1 MIPAL
6 ALYGIEKRFGA
17 TRVLR
22 GVALEIE
29 PGERHA
35 LIGPNGAGKSTLFN
49 LIAGGARP
57 SAGSIHLFGA
67 DITRLA
73 PAAIARR
80 GLARSFQ
87 STSVF
92 ARLSVF
98 DNLRCA
104 ALLAERDRTRWWQRL
119 TGSSTVD
126 ARAAEVLDA
135 VGLGARRDVQAGT
148 LSYAE
153 QRALDLGIALASGAH
168 TLLLDEP
175 TAGMNRA
182 EAAHAIELIREAT
195 AGRTL
200 LMVEHDMDVVFA
212 IADRIS
218 VLVQGRIIASGPPAA
233 IRADEA
239 VRAAYLG
246 ERFDRRADA
255 RPGERGGD
263 ETRRAAG
270 EGANTEAHKG
280 AAK

>member
-6 ALYGIEKRFGA
+6 ALSGVEKRFGA
-17 TRVLR
+17 THILR
-22 GVALEIE
+22 GVNLAVE

-49 LIAGGARP
+49 LIAGGMRP
-57 SAGSIHLFGA
+57 NAGRIHLFGA
-67 DITRLA
+67 EITRLA
-73 PAAIARR
+73 PAAITRR

-104 ALLAERDRTRWWQRL
+104 ALLAERDRMRWWQRFA
-119 TGSSTVD
+119 GSSMVD
-126 ARAAEVLDA
+126 ARAQQVLEA
-135 VGLGARRDVQAGT
+135 VGLGERAQVPAGT

-182 EAAHAIELIREAT
+182 EAARAIELIRETT

-200 LMVEHDMDVVFA
+200 LMVEHDMNAVFA

-218 VLVQGRIIASGPPAA
+218 VLVQGRIIATGTPAA
-233 IRADEA
+233 IRADAA

-246 ERFDRRADA
+246 EGF
-255 RPGERGGD
+255 EQRGD
-263 ETRRAAG
+263 L
-270 EGANTEAHKG
+270 
-280 AAK
+280 

>member
-6 ALYGIEKRFGA
+6 ALYGVAKRFGA
-17 TRVLR
+17 TQILR
-22 GVALEIE
+22 GVNLAIE

-57 SAGSIHLFGA
+57 NAGRIDLFGA
-67 DITRLA
+67 EITRLA

-92 ARLSVF
+92 ACLSVF

-104 ALLAERDRTRWWQRL
+104 ALLAERDRLRWWQRFA
-119 TGSSTVD
+119 GSSTVD
-126 ARAAEVLDA
+126 ARAWQVLEA
-135 VGLGARRDVQAGT
+135 VGLGDRARDEAAT

-153 QRALDLGIALASGAH
+153 QRALDLGIALAGGAH

-182 EAAHAIELIREAT
+182 EAARTIELIRETT

-200 LMVEHDMDVVFA
+200 LMIEHDMDAVFA

-218 VLVQGRIIASGPPAA
+218 VLVQGRIIATGAPAA
-233 IRADEA
+233 IRADAA

-246 ERFDRRADA
+246 EGFD
-255 RPGERGGD
+255 ERGG
-263 ETRRAAG
+263 A
-270 EGANTEAHKG
+270 
-280 AAK
+280 

>member
-6 ALYGIEKRFGA
+6 ALYGVAKRFGA
-17 TRVLR
+17 TQILR
-22 GVALEIE
+22 GVNLAIE

-35 LIGPNGAGKSTLFN
+35 LIGPNGVGKSTLFN

-57 SAGSIHLFGA
+57 NAGRIDLFGVE
-67 DITRLA
+67 ITRLA

-104 ALLAERDRTRWWQRL
+104 ALLAERDRMRWWQRFA
-119 TGSSTVD
+119 GSSTVD
-126 ARAAEVLDA
+126 ARASQVLEA
-135 VGLGARRDVQAGT
+135 VGLGDRARDEAAT

-153 QRALDLGIALASGAH
+153 QRALDLGIALAGGVH

-182 EAAHAIELIREAT
+182 EAARTIELIRETT

-200 LMVEHDMDVVFA
+200 LMIEHDMDAVFA

-218 VLVQGRIIASGPPAA
+218 VLVQGRIIATGAPAA
-233 IRADEA
+233 IRADAA

-246 ERFDRRADA
+246 E
-255 RPGERGGD
+255 GG
-263 ETRRAAG
+263 
-270 EGANTEAHKG
+270 GA
-280 AAK
+280 

>member
-6 ALYGIEKRFGA
+6 ALYGIEKRFGS
-17 TRVLR
+17 TQILR
-22 GVALEIE
+22 GVDLAIE

-57 SAGSIHLFGA
+57 NAGRIDLFGA
-67 DITRLA
+67 EITRLA
-73 PAAIARR
+73 PAAITRR

-92 ARLSVF
+92 ARLTVF

-104 ALLAERDRTRWWQRL
+104 AMLAERDRTRWWQRFS
-119 TGSSTVD
+119 GSRTVD
-126 ARAAEVLDA
+126 ARAAQVLDA
-135 VGLGARRDVQAGT
+135 VGLSARGHVQAGT

-153 QRALDLGIALASGAH
+153 QRALDLGIALAGGAH

-182 EAAHAIELIREAT
+182 EAARAIELIREAT

-200 LMVEHDMDVVFA
+200 LMVEHDMDAVFA

-218 VLVQGRIIASGPPAA
+218 VLVQGRVIASGTPAA
-233 IRADEA
+233 IRADAA
-239 VRAAYLG
+239 VSAAYLG
-246 ERFDRRADA
+246 AGFGAGRAGMG
-255 RPGERGGD
+255 R
-263 ETRRAAG
+263 
-270 EGANTEAHKG
+270 
-280 AAK
+280 

>member
-1 MIPAL
+1 LVKLDANSGGFTMIPAL
-6 ALYGIEKRFGA
+6 ALYGIEKRFGS
-17 TRVLR
+17 TRILR
-22 GVALEIE
+22 GVDLSVQ

-49 LIAGGARP
+49 LIAGGTWP
-57 SAGSIHLFGA
+57 SAGRIDLFGA
-67 DITRLA
+67 EITRLA
-73 PAAIARR
+73 PAAITRR

-104 ALLAERDRTRWWQRL
+104 AMLAERNRARWWRRFA
-119 TGSSTVD
+119 GSRTVD
-126 ARAAEVLDA
+126 TRAEQVLDA
-135 VGLGARRDVQAGT
+135 VGLSARRDVRAGT

-153 QRALDLGIALASGAH
+153 QRALDLGIALAGGAH

-182 EAAHAIELIREAT
+182 EAARAIELIREAT

-200 LMVEHDMDVVFA
+200 LMIEHDMDAVFA

-218 VLVQGRIIASGPPAA
+218 VLVQGRVIASGAPAA
-233 IRADEA
+233 IRADAA
-239 VRAAYLG
+239 VRDAYLG
-246 ERFDRRADA
+246 
-255 RPGERGGD
+255 
-263 ETRRAAG
+263 AG
-270 EGANTEAHKG
+270 FGVGLGT
-280 AAK
+280 

>member
-6 ALYGIEKRFGA
+6 ALYGVAKRFGA
-17 TRVLR
+17 TQILR
-22 GVALEIE
+22 GVNLAIE

-57 SAGSIHLFGA
+57 NAGRIDLFGA
-67 DITRLA
+67 EITRLA

-104 ALLAERDRTRWWQRL
+104 ALLAERDRLRWWQRFA
-119 TGSSTVD
+119 GSSTVD
-126 ARAAEVLDA
+126 ARASQVLEA
-135 VGLGARRDVQAGT
+135 VGLGDRARDEAAT

-153 QRALDLGIALASGAH
+153 QRALDLGIALAGGAH

-182 EAAHAIELIREAT
+182 EAARTIELIRETT

-200 LMVEHDMDVVFA
+200 LMIEHDMDAVFA

-218 VLVQGRIIASGPPAA
+218 VLVQGRIIATGAPAA
-233 IRADEA
+233 IRADAA

-246 ERFDRRADA
+246 EGFD
-255 RPGERGGD
+255 ERGG
-263 ETRRAAG
+263 A
-270 EGANTEAHKG
+270 
-280 AAK
+280 

>member
-17 TRVLR
+17 TQILR
-22 GVALEIE
+22 GVDLAVQ

-57 SAGSIHLFGA
+57 NAGRIVLFGA

-73 PAAIARR
+73 PAAITRR

-87 STSVF
+87 TTSVF
-92 ARLSVF
+92 AQLDVF

-104 ALLAERDRTRWWQRL
+104 AMLAERDRTRWWQRF
-119 TGSSTVD
+119 TGSRTVD
-126 ARAAEVLDA
+126 ARAEQILEA
-135 VGLGARRDVQAGT
+135 VGLSARRHMQAGA
-148 LSYAE
+148 LSYAD
-153 QRALDLGIALASGAH
+153 QRALDLGLALAGGAH

-182 EAAHAIELIREAT
+182 EAGRTIELIRETT

-200 LMVEHDMDVVFA
+200 LMVEHDMEAVFA

-218 VLVQGRIIASGPPAA
+218 VLVQGRVIATGTPSA
-233 IRADEA
+233 IRADAA

-246 ERFDRRADA
+246 EDFK
-255 RPGERGGD
+255 P
-263 ETRRAAG
+263 
-270 EGANTEAHKG
+270 
-280 AAK
+280 